1 MRVSQRTSV
10 SGQYVCSVFN
20 NKALTASCSN
30 CQGSLLQDIF
40 RYARYPPQVLQVEI
54 HPYLTQEPIVE
65 LAKTLG
71 VAVTAYSSFG
81 PQGWIE
87 ISMDKGLPSLFT
99 HDVVTSISKKNQK
112 STHLLSLLL
121 RSTSLTRLS
130 QGSAQVLL
138 RWSTQRGIAVIP
150 KSTDQDKIDDNLA
163 NESFDLTDAE
173 LTSITGLNLNVRV
186 SVPDSMDTV
195 LF

>member
-112 STHLLSLLL
+112 STHLFSLLIVAL
-121 RSTSLTRLS
+121 R
-130 QGSAQVLL
+130 
-138 RWSTQRGIAVIP
+138 IA
-150 KSTDQDKIDDNLA
+150 
-163 NESFDLTDAE
+163 
-173 LTSITGLNLNVRV
+173 
-186 SVPDSMDTV
+186 DTV
-195 LF
+195 ISRFGSSTPAMVHSARYCRHSQEYRPRQDRR